1 MLNLDDMKKEDFKH
15 LENYVDKADVEWI
28 VNEKWRVNEGQ
39 EGRPEAAQK
48 WKTLIIGIVQ
58 YLSDHKCP
66 KYYAP
71 ELLREYLRF
80 KEMQLTNHLAE
91 IELGKKTIH

>member
-15 LENYVDKADVEWI
+15 LANYVDKADVEWI

-39 EGRPEAAQK
+39 ESRPEAAQK

-58 YLSDHKCP
+58 YLSDHECP